1 MKTLLIINLFIFI
14 WLQSFSQKKIT
25 IDERTKSFADGSHN
39 ALIVNIYE
47 ADEDL
52 ILKEWKRL
60 MKDYD
65 AKVTS
70 KKETFADD
78 AMIKNLSPNTVDIY
92 AYTEKNSD
100 GDFNLVVAFDLGGAY
115 LSSSQHSDKYR
126 TAEKILREF
135 AVSTAKEA
143 IKDQLKDEEHNL
155 SRMEKEQQTLERD
168 KEKLL
173 KDIEDYKQK
182 ISKAEDD
189 IKTNEKDQETKKAE
203 IGKQQK
209 YIEEIKEKQS
219 NIK

>member
-1 MKTLLIINLFIFI
+1 MKIFI
-14 WLQSFSQKKIT
+14 ILVIVFLFNYQSFSQKKIT

-60 MKDYD
+60 MKDYK
-65 AKVTS
+65 AKVSS

-92 AYTEKNSD
+92 AFAEKNSD

-126 TAEKILREF
+126 TAEKILHEF

-155 SRMEKEQQTLERD
+155 SRMEKDQQSFERD
-168 KEKLL
+168 KENLL
-173 KDIEDYKQK
+173 KNIEDYKQK
-182 ISKAEDD
+182 IIKAEDD
-189 IKTNEKDQETKKAE
+189 IKTNEKNQETKKEE
-203 IGKQQK
+203 ISKQQK
-209 YIEEIKEKQS
+209 FITEIKEKQS

>member
-1 MKTLLIINLFIFI
+1 MKIFI
-14 WLQSFSQKKIT
+14 ILVIVFLFNFHSFSQKKIT

-60 MKDYD
+60 MKDYK
-65 AKVTS
+65 AKVSS

-92 AYTEKNSD
+92 AFAEKNSD

-126 TAEKILREF
+126 TAEKILHEF
-135 AVSTAKEA
+135 AVNTAKEA

-155 SRMEKEQQTLERD
+155 SRMEKDQQSFERD
-168 KEKLL
+168 KENLL
-173 KDIEDYKQK
+173 KNIEDYKQK
-182 ISKAEDD
+182 IIKAEDD
-189 IKTNEKDQETKKAE
+189 IKTNEKNQETKKEE
-203 IGKQQK
+203 ISKQQK
-209 YIEEIKEKQS
+209 FITEIKEKQS

>member
-1 MKTLLIINLFIFI
+1 MKIFI
-14 WLQSFSQKKIT
+14 ILVIVFLFNYQSFSQKKIT

-92 AYTEKNSD
+92 AFAEKNSD
-100 GDFNLVVAFDLGGAY
+100 GDFNLVVAFDLGGAF

-126 TAEKILREF
+126 TAEKILHEF
-135 AVSTAKEA
+135 AVNTAKEA

-155 SRMEKEQQTLERD
+155 SRMEKDQQSLERD
-168 KEKLL
+168 KENLL
-173 KDIEDYKQK
+173 KNIEDYKQK
-182 ISKAEDD
+182 IIKAEDD
-189 IKTNEKDQETKKAE
+189 IKTNEKDQETKKEE
-203 IGKQQK
+203 ISKQQK
-209 YIEEIKEKQS
+209 FITEIKEKQA